1 MPMVV
6 IEYIKDR
13 KGTASHGH
21 CSACFTPSEEDERM
35 VRIKFFEDKCG
46 LQMQMHR
53 FNLCQKCYKE
63 LKDEMMKFE
72 GGVKG

>member
-1 MPMVV
+1 MVV
-6 IEYIKDR
+6 IEYVKDR
-13 KGTASHGH
+13 KGTAGHGV

-35 VRIKFFEDKCG
+35 VRVKFYDDKYRF
-46 LQMQMHR
+46 QTYR

-72 GGVKG
+72 EGVKE

>member
-1 MPMVV
+1 MTV

-13 KGTASHGH
+13 KGTASHGR

-35 VRIKFFEDKCG
+35 VRIKFYDDQYRF
-46 LQMQMHR
+46 QTYR

-63 LKDEMMKFE
+63 LKDEMLKFE
-72 GGVKG
+72 EGVKND